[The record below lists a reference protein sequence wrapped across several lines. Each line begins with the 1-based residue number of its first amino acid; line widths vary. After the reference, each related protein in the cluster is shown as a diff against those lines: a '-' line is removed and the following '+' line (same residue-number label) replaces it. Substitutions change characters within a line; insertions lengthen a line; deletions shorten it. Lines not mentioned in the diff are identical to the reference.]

1 VGEVLDWE
9 FNKFQVEV
17 RVVGVVEELRNESL
31 DQQPFPEIFVDY
43 RQLQDI
49 VQRVQ
54 APPAQQD
61 GSVFGVLSFAVRTR
75 GEPGAMIPEV
85 TRMVRSVD
93 ANAGID
99 SIVPLERLVTSSV
112 TRQRFYAVIL
122 GAFAAIAAV
131 LACIG
136 VYGVLAY
143 AVTLRTQ
150 EIGIRMAL
158 GAERGAVLRLVLQQ
172 GLILTLTG
180 IGIGVL
186 GARLSTQLLQGMLFG
201 LTPFDPLTFAV
212 VALLFGAVAMGAS
225 YVPARR
231 ATAVNPVVALRAE

>member
-1 VGEVLDWE
+1 
-9 FNKFQVEV
+9 
-17 RVVGVVEELRNESL
+17 
-31 DQQPFPEIFVDY
+31 
-43 RQLQDI
+43 
-49 VQRVQ
+49 
-54 APPAQQD
+54 
-61 GSVFGVLSFAVRTR
+61 
-75 GEPGAMIPEV
+75 MI
-85 TRMVRSVD
+85 

-158 GAERGAVLRLVLQQ
+158 GAERGAVLRLVLHQ

-180 IGIGVL
+180 IGIGIL